1 VWPGSVP
8 RVVCRPLGWD
18 LAPAEVLRLVRSDA
32 HPVALF
38 GAWAGGADVISSEPA
53 LVRSPP
59 QSLGAVLDSPR
70 ATSGGG
76 PADWAGHA
84 EQLGAGLADPAC
96 PAFGGGWIGYL
107 GFGFGGEVLPVPP
120 APGGPRQLPTWW
132 FGFYDHVL
140 RRDQSTGEWLFEALW
155 TAGREQALERR
166 FEELSR
172 RARAGSR
179 PARGYCCGDFLLAP
193 SAAEHKAAVSRA
205 VEYIRRGDIFQ
216 ANICLRLEAG
226 FEGDPLDVFCQA
238 AAVLQPPY
246 AAFLG
251 VPGGA
256 VASLSPELFLRR
268 KGRTVLSRPVKGT
281 HRRSPRQRAAAR
293 QRAELERSAKNRA
306 ENVMIVDLMRN
317 DLSRVC
323 DAGSVQVPR
332 LLGAEPHP
340 GLWHLVSDVRGT
352 LAALAGD
359 GDLIRAA
366 FPPGS
371 VTGAP
376 KVRAVEIIHE
386 LEAAP
391 REVYTGAVGYRSPLA
406 GLELNVAIRTFEF
419 HAGRVWLGSGGGIVA
434 DSAAGEEYAECLLKA
449 GPLIRAIGGR
459 LGGEPGLPAAGAKGG
474 GAVARPW
481 LRPRPAAGVFT
492 SLLVTDGD
500 TRGLADHVARLDASA
515 RQLFGK
521 GLPPALV
528 DGLAAQLASN
538 PSGRLRITVQPAG
551 GPLRALVEV
560 VPLDQPPAEVSL
572 QPAVIPGGLGAHK
585 WLDRRL
591 LEDMARSMALRP
603 GEQLLI
609 EDADGHVLETDR
621 ANIFAVIGGVLHTP
635 PADGRLLSGVARNAV
650 LRAARLEHLGVSVT
664 PITKAR
670 LQAASEV
677 FVTNAVHGVR
687 PVRSLAG
694 SPAAWS
700 AGPVASQMA
709 ASLAGQPLSRRQDA
723 TACRP
728 GRLRPASQPRRRR
741 GRAGPVTV
749 LIDNYDSFT
758 YNLAHMLAACGCR
771 VEVIRNDE
779 VTAEQVAAF
788 GPAGVVISPGPC
800 TPADAGI
807 SVDVVRACGGQAP
820 LLGICLGHQAIAA
833 AFGASIVAAPRP
845 VHGQTSAIMHDG
857 RGFLAGLPQPFQATR
872 YHSLIV
878 DEHSLPPFLA
888 VTATAAGRIPMALR
902 HATQPTE
909 GVQFHP
915 ESILTTC
922 GGTII
927 RNFAQATRRTALG
940 ASSPATGRR
949 DRSAATPTRCA
960 AAAAPLRVLTAG
972 SRKATAPTSANSQF
986 DQAEPPHGT
995 TPQAAT
1001 LTQSPPAAAGPAHAR
1016 PHQPS
1021 RRRPQK
1027 RGFLITRTG
1036 KRARPNDL
1044 ICMAADLT

>member
-1 VWPGSVP
+1 VWPGSAP
-8 RVVCRPLGWD
+8 RVVHRPLGWD

-38 GAWAGGADVISSEPA
+38 GAWADGADVISSEPA
-53 LVRSPP
+53 LLRSPP
-59 QSLGAVLDSPR
+59 QSLADVLDSPC
-70 ATSGGG
+70 APGAGGG
-76 PADWAGHA
+76 GMGGRAEHA
-84 EQLGAGLADPAC
+84 RRLRAGLADPVF
-96 PAFGGGWIGYL
+96 PGFGGGWIGYL
-107 GFGFGGEVLPVPP
+107 GFGFGGEVLAVPP
-120 APGGPRQLPTWW
+120 APGGARQLPAWW
-132 FGFYDHVL
+132 FGYYDHVL
-140 RRDQSTGEWLFEALW
+140 RRDQATGEWWFDALW

-166 FEELSR
+166 FEDLSR
-172 RARAGSR
+172 RAGAGA
-179 PARGYCCGDFLLAP
+179 PPTRGYCCGDFLLVP

-205 VEYIRRGDIFQ
+205 VEYIWRGDIFQ

-226 FEGDPLDVFCQA
+226 FDGDPLDAFCQA
-238 AAVLQPPY
+238 VAVLRPPY
-246 AAFLG
+246 AAFLR

-281 HRRSPRQRAAAR
+281 RRRSPRRRQARR
-293 QRAELERSAKNRA
+293 QRAGLKRSAKNRA

-323 DAGSVQVPR
+323 ATGSVQVPR
-332 LLGAEPHP
+332 LLGVEPHP

-352 LAALAGD
+352 LGALVGD

-386 LEAAP
+386 LEATP
-391 REVYTGAVGYRSPLA
+391 REVYTGAVGYRSPVA

-419 HAGRVWLGSGGGIVA
+419 CAGRVWLGSGGGIVA
-434 DSAAGEEYAECLLKA
+434 DSAAVDEYEECLLKA

-459 LGGEPGLPAAGAKGG
+459 LGGEPGVPATGARAGG
-474 GAVARPW
+474 VMARPW

-500 TRGLADHVARLDASA
+500 TRGLADHVARLDASV

-521 GLPPALV
+521 GLPPALPG
-528 DGLAAQLASN
+528 DLAAQLAGN

-572 QPAVIPGGLGAHK
+572 RPAVVPGGLGAHK

-591 LEDMARSMALRP
+591 LAHMARSVALQP
-603 GEQLLI
+603 SEQLLI
-609 EDADGHVLETDR
+609 EDADGEVLETDR
-621 ANIFAVIGGVLHTP
+621 ANLFAVIGGVLHTP
-635 PADGRLLSGVARNAV
+635 PADGRLLPGVTRDAV
-650 LRAARLEHLGVSVT
+650 LRAAGLEGLGVSVT
-664 PITKAR
+664 PVTRAG

-677 FVTNAVHGVR
+677 FVTNAAHGVR
-687 PVRSLAG
+687 PVWSLAG
-694 SPAAWS
+694 SPAAWP
-700 AGPVASQMA
+700 AGPVASRMA
-709 ASLAGQPLSRRQDA
+709 ASLAAQPLSRRQGS
-723 TACRP
+723 TASHTGRP
-728 GRLRPASQPRRRR
+728 RPPSQPGRRR
-741 GRAGPVTV
+741 GHVGPVTV

-758 YNLAHMLAACGCR
+758 YNLAHMLAASGCR

-779 VTAEQVAAF
+779 VTAEQVASF

-807 SVDVVRACGGQAP
+807 SVDVVRACGGHVP
-820 LLGICLGHQAIAA
+820 LLGVCLGHQAIAA
-833 AFGASIVAAPRP
+833 AFGARIVTAPRP
-845 VHGQTSAIMHDG
+845 VHGQTSAITHDG

-872 YHSLIV
+872 YHSLMV
-878 DEHSLPPFLA
+878 DEASLPPFIS
-888 VTATAAGRIPMALR
+888 VTATATGRIPMALR

-922 GGTII
+922 GETII
-927 RNFAQATRRTALG
+927 RNFVQAIGARR
-940 ASSPATGRR
+940 
-949 DRSAATPTRCA
+949 
-960 AAAAPLRVLTAG
+960 
-972 SRKATAPTSANSQF
+972 
-986 DQAEPPHGT
+986 
-995 TPQAAT
+995 
-1001 LTQSPPAAAGPAHAR
+1001 
-1016 PHQPS
+1016 
-1021 RRRPQK
+1021 
-1027 RGFLITRTG
+1027 
-1036 KRARPNDL
+1036 
-1044 ICMAADLT
+1044 